1 MFTSQ
6 QFLEF
11 FYSCNNRQNLVPWLM
26 GQTGCGK
33 TYAVEQY
40 AAQNNL
46 RMEKIILSGISEVEF
61 LGIPDIDKRNRRT
74 VWTMPEWFSSDENC
88 LLFFDEI
95 DKAHPNVLATIL
107 SLISSRELRG
117 QKFNGKI
124 ILASQPVSDM
134 YFEGNT
140 REAET
145 MKALRARSI
154 FYKFSQ
160 FEFTL
165 DIPDL
170 LEFTDL
176 EFTLPVPT
184 KVPGRI
190 LKWINDNRLNL
201 LKLAEEDAKQILSGV
216 VFDAD
221 ALYEKLGKN
230 FDTVKELIRRIGR
243 KEIDPHTLGRTE
255 LLEYLFPAGERQYE
269 IEYDSDLIKGMY
281 SLILTLAE
289 TSTLEELNDLLQKD
303 LVITINTEASDEEL
317 KKLEIELL
325 DIVAKRN
332 FDLTLYGPDKRPK
345 KPHFSIPDYD
355 TLLKEIKK
363 TCTKYNITAYD
374 QYLPKDVEV
383 ETTNTEA

>member
-6 QFLEF
+6 QFLDF
-11 FYSCNNRQNLVPWLM
+11 FYSCNNKQNLVPWLM

-40 AAQNNL
+40 AAKNNL
-46 RMEKIILSGISEVEF
+46 RMEKIILSGISEIEF

-74 VWTMPEWFSSDENC
+74 IWTMPEWFSSDENC

-107 SLISSRELRG
+107 SLISSREMRG

-145 MKALRARSI
+145 MKALRARCI

-160 FEFTL
+160 FEFKL

-170 LEFTDL
+170 LEFADL

-184 KVPGRI
+184 KAPGRI
-190 LKWINDNRLNL
+190 LQWVDDNRLNI
-201 LKLAEEDAKQILSGV
+201 LALEEENAKQFLSGI

-221 ALYEKLGKN
+221 SIYEKLHKN
-230 FDTVKELIRRIGR
+230 LDTTKELIRRIGR
-243 KEIDPHTLGRTE
+243 KEIDPHTLKRTE
-255 LLEYLFPAGERQYE
+255 ILEYLFPNGERGYE
-269 IEYDSDLIKGMY
+269 IEYDPDLVKGMY

-289 TSTLEELNDLLQKD
+289 TSTIEELNDLLQKD
-303 LVITINTEASDEEL
+303 LVIKINTEASDEEL
-317 KKLEIELL
+317 KKLEIDLL
-325 DIVAKRN
+325 SIVASRN

-345 KPHFSIPDYD
+345 KPHFIIPDYD

-363 TCTKYNITAYD
+363 TCVRYNITAYD
-374 QYLPKDVEV
+374 EYLPKNIEV
-383 ETTNTEA
+383 QTTDTEA